1 MFFILV
7 VVVEVK
13 DTFDW
18 AKYLMEDEDLE
29 CGPYPDTPVSTPSV
43 SLLQSQLETQSP
55 LVQVWSELCVVVM
68 SKEPLINK

>member
-29 CGPYPDTPVSTPSV
+29 QIKAMARKASFVTRNLSSR
-43 SLLQSQLETQSP
+43 
-55 LVQVWSELCVVVM
+55 
-68 SKEPLINK
+68 